1 MSFSKNDLDKI
12 KSKISIRN
20 ELEKKSKIIQ
30 KGKDFWCC
38 CPFHEEKTPSCKINE
53 DLGSFYCFG
62 CGAKGDIFTIFTDL
76 YNFSFVDAVK
86 ELSSQAGIPIDFQS
100 IEKNNQDS
108 KINEILEASCKWFED
123 NLEDSFANIC
133 NQYLKKRK
141 LSKVT
146 IKKFRL
152 GYSSNSKSNLYE
164 YLKKKKFE
172 DKDLIESNIIMLDK
186 NHNIRDFF
194 YRSLIFPIINI
205 QCFVMC
211 YG

>member
-53 DLGSFYCFG
+53 DMGSFYCFG

-86 ELSSQAGIPIDFQS
+86 ELSSQAGIQIDFQS

-123 NLEDSFANIC
+123 NLEDSFANTC
-133 NQYLKKRK
+133 NQYLKNRK
-141 LSKVT
+141 LSQVT

-164 YLKKKKFE
+164 YLKKK
-172 DKDLIESNIIMLDK
+172 DLKRGI
-186 NHNIRDFF
+186 
-194 YRSLIFPIINI
+194 
-205 QCFVMC
+205 
-211 YG
+211 